1 MAVEDGYVG
10 RDVVVAVVVRL
21 IDLGASGTVKL
32 RVELVPR
39 LRRDDLLAL
48 PTASRAACLQQLEI
62 QLTNRRVAGA
72 QTTHYPLSG
81 GCLAGKWD
89 VLSFTF
95 LKAQAAGLQKTVFS
109 SHFVFENLAGIG
121 AV

>member
-48 PTASRAACLQQLEI
+48 PTASHDPELPAS
-62 QLTNRRVAGA
+62 N
-72 QTTHYPLSG
+72 S
-81 GCLAGKWD
+81 
-89 VLSFTF
+89 
-95 LKAQAAGLQKTVFS
+95 LKS
-109 SHFVFENLAGIG
+109 S
-121 AV
+121 